1 MNEDEGEMIQMKLG
15 TKGGLKKSRTTPS
28 SAIAVRVKLWGDGQ
42 YPIVLVGLSISQPC
56 KGGS

>member
-1 MNEDEGEMIQMKLG
+1 MIQMKLG
-15 TKGGLKKSRTTPS
+15 TKEGLKKSRTTPS

-42 YPIVLVGLSISQPC
+42 YLIVLVGLSISQPC